1 MTRRTEDERQ
11 AGDKDEG
18 AVLRFPF
25 SRTTPKGS
33 AGGFKDLGIGAMAR
47 HLRMTKGQMT
57 GHWCSRCQGVW
68 FGYALE
74 VECPQCGN
82 RQG

>member
-1 MTRRTEDERQ
+1 MAGADDDSEAQ
-11 AGDKDEG
+11 APGD
-18 AVLRFPF
+18 VLRFPF
-25 SRTTPKGS
+25 SCTTP
-33 AGGFKDLGIGAMAR
+33 AGGFKTIGVGAMAR
-47 HLRMTKGQMT
+47 HLGMTKGQMT

-82 RQG
+82 RHG